1 MKRLLWTSLLVLSV
15 LLSACGTS
23 APAAAPTATSVPAA
37 AATSAPQP
45 GTVVA
50 SGVVSPVQVTKIAF
64 AIPGTVTE
72 VAVKEG
78 DTVSAGQTL
87 ASLDATALQSAVAQ
101 AEDAL
106 RGQQREY
113 DYWIPSRKG
122 ENPERRWLEAAKVDA
137 AKAALALAQAQLT
150 QATLLAPSDATVVS
164 VDIQVGEYAQPGQV
178 IITLASLNN
187 LRVETTDLSERDLP
201 GVQIGQ
207 TARIFVEALNQELTG
222 KVIAIAPRANTVGG
236 DVVYKVTIE
245 LDDQPQGLRWGMSA
259 EVNIQT
265 E

>member
-1 MKRLLWTSLLVLSV
+1 M
-15 LLSACGTS
+15 
-23 APAAAPTATSVPAA
+23 
-37 AATSAPQP
+37 
-45 GTVVA
+45 
-50 SGVVSPVQVTKIAF
+50 
-64 AIPGTVTE
+64 
-72 VAVKEG
+72 
-78 DTVSAGQTL
+78 
-87 ASLDATALQSAVAQ
+87 
-101 AEDAL
+101 
-106 RGQQREY
+106 
-113 DYWIPSRKG
+113 
-122 ENPERRWLEAAKVDA
+122 
-137 AKAALALAQAQLT
+137 
-150 QATLLAPSDATVVS
+150 
-164 VDIQVGEYAQPGQV
+164 